1 MNKEIENKID
11 SLLKNM
17 SLKEKIGQLNQVKS
31 PESIS
36 DVKMC
41 KEKIKNGMVGSIIF
55 ADTAQA
61 GNAEWNQ
68 LNTELY
74 EELQRIAVEESRCG
88 IPLIFGRDV
97 IHGHKTVFP
106 IPLAMACSFD
116 EKLISESYRAI
127 AEEAA
132 GDGIHWAFTPML
144 DMCHDPRWGRVIE
157 GPGEDPYIG
166 VLLANGVVKG
176 LQGDDLSA
184 NDSVVACAKHFIGYG
199 ASESG
204 IDYHRAEISDYSLY
218 NMYLPAFR
226 AAVDAGV
233 RTVMSSFNDINGQP
247 LSCGKRYINGI
258 LKKDIGFDGFV
269 VSDWCSID
277 QLILQGVADNIEE
290 CAELALNTGIDMDMT
305 NDVYIE
311 CLENLVRNGKVS
323 EKSIDEAVRR
333 ILRVKFEKNLF
344 EKPYRAKIA
353 YDRNKHIELA
363 RTAAAESMVLLK
375 NDDVLPLSKNIK
387 IAVMG
392 SMVNQRRALLGSW
405 TLDGKAEE
413 TPTLL
418 EELILKI
425 GSENISVAEDDNG
438 RYDEALKNAVNA
450 DVILLAVGESE
461 KLSGEAHCISDISLN
476 DSDLELLKKARAIG
490 KKIICLMFCG
500 RNVSMNGV
508 TENADAVLYAWHSG
522 SSAAGAAADLLF
534 GDRIPCGKT
543 VMTFLKKPTHIPMY
557 YNITPSGRPV
567 NCYYGQNVAACY
579 LDSEAKPEY
588 PFGYGLS
595 YTKFDYSKPQAS
607 SYEFELDK
615 IKNGDSISFKVE
627 ISNIG
632 IYDAKEIA
640 ELYIRDKKS
649 TYMRPIKELKKV
661 KKVFVEKQ
669 KSVTVEFRLGYGDF
683 GYYFPN
689 GEYVVE
695 PGKFDIYVG
704 SDCFTENKTEILI
717 I

>member
-11 SLLKNM
+11 SVLKNM

-31 PESIS
+31 PESVS

-74 EELQRIAVEESRCG
+74 EELQRIAIEESRCG

-290 CAELALNTGIDMDMT
+290 CAELALNAGIDMDMT

-344 EKPYRAKIA
+344 EQPYRAKIA
-353 YDRNKHIELA
+353 YDRKKHIELA

-387 IAVMG
+387 IAIMG

-425 GSENISVAEDDNG
+425 GSENILVAEDDNG
-438 RYDEALKNAVNA
+438 RYDEALENAVNA

-522 SSAAGAAADLLF
+522 SSAAGAAVDLLF

-595 YTKFDYSKPQAS
+595 YTKFNYSKPQSS
-607 SYEFELDK
+607 SYEFDLNK
-615 IKNGDSISFKVE
+615 LKNGESISFKVE

-689 GEYVVE
+689 DEYVVE

-704 SDCFTENKTEILI
+704 PDCLTENKTYISI

>member
-11 SLLKNM
+11 SVLKNM

-74 EELQRIAVEESRCG
+74 EELQRIAIEESRCG

-157 GPGEDPYIG
+157 GPGEDPYVG

-269 VSDWCSID
+269 ISDWCSID

-290 CAELALNTGIDMDMT
+290 CAELALNAGIDMDMT

-311 CLENLVRNGKVS
+311 CLENLVGNGKVS

-344 EKPYRAKIA
+344 EQPYRAKIA
-353 YDRNKHIELA
+353 YDRKKHIELA

-387 IAVMG
+387 IAIMG

-425 GSENISVAEDDNG
+425 GSENILVAEDDNG
-438 RYDEALKNAVNA
+438 RYDEALENAVNA

-522 SSAAGAAADLLF
+522 SSAAGAAVDLLF

-595 YTKFDYSKPQAS
+595 YTKFNYSKPQSS
-607 SYEFELDK
+607 SYEFDLNK
-615 IKNGDSISFKVE
+615 LKNGESISFKVE

-704 SDCFTENKTEILI
+704 PNCLTENKTYISI

>member
-11 SLLKNM
+11 SVLKNM

-31 PESIS
+31 PESVS

-74 EELQRIAVEESRCG
+74 EELQRIAIEESRCG

-247 LSCGKRYINGI
+247 LSRGKRYINGI

-290 CAELALNTGIDMDMT
+290 CAELALNAGIDMDMT

-344 EKPYRAKIA
+344 EQPYRAKIA
-353 YDRNKHIELA
+353 YDRKKHIELA

-387 IAVMG
+387 IAIMG

-425 GSENISVAEDDNG
+425 GSENILVAEDDNG
-438 RYDEALKNAVNA
+438 RYDEALENAVNA

-476 DSDLELLKKARAIG
+476 DSDLELLKK
-490 KKIICLMFCG
+490 
-500 RNVSMNGV
+500 
-508 TENADAVLYAWHSG
+508 
-522 SSAAGAAADLLF
+522 GA
-534 GDRIPCGKT
+534 
-543 VMTFLKKPTHIPMY
+543 Y
-557 YNITPSGRPV
+557 
-567 NCYYGQNVAACY
+567 
-579 LDSEAKPEY
+579 
-588 PFGYGLS
+588 
-595 YTKFDYSKPQAS
+595 
-607 SYEFELDK
+607 
-615 IKNGDSISFKVE
+615 
-627 ISNIG
+627 
-632 IYDAKEIA
+632 
-640 ELYIRDKKS
+640 
-649 TYMRPIKELKKV
+649 
-661 KKVFVEKQ
+661 
-669 KSVTVEFRLGYGDF
+669 
-683 GYYFPN
+683 
-689 GEYVVE
+689 
-695 PGKFDIYVG
+695 
-704 SDCFTENKTEILI
+704 
-717 I
+717 

>member
-11 SLLKNM
+11 SVLKNM

-31 PESIS
+31 PESVS

-74 EELQRIAVEESRCG
+74 EELQRIAIEESRCG

-290 CAELALNTGIDMDMT
+290 CAELALNAGIDMDMT

-344 EKPYRAKIA
+344 EQPYRAKIA
-353 YDRNKHIELA
+353 YDRKKHIELA

-387 IAVMG
+387 IAIMG

-425 GSENISVAEDDNG
+425 GSENILVAEDDNG
-438 RYDEALKNAVNA
+438 RYDEALENAVNA

-522 SSAAGAAADLLF
+522 SSAAGAAVDLLF

-595 YTKFDYSKPQAS
+595 YTKFNYSKPQSS
-607 SYEFELDK
+607 SYEFDLNK
-615 IKNGDSISFKVE
+615 LKNGESISFKVE

-695 PGKFDIYVG
+695 PGNFDIYVG
-704 SDCFTENKTEILI
+704 PDCLTENKTYISI

>member
-1 MNKEIENKID
+1 M
-11 SLLKNM
+11 
-17 SLKEKIGQLNQVKS
+17 
-31 PESIS
+31 
-36 DVKMC
+36 
-41 KEKIKNGMVGSIIF
+41 
-55 ADTAQA
+55 
-61 GNAEWNQ
+61 
-68 LNTELY
+68 
-74 EELQRIAVEESRCG
+74 
-88 IPLIFGRDV
+88 
-97 IHGHKTVFP
+97 
-106 IPLAMACSFD
+106 
-116 EKLISESYRAI
+116 
-127 AEEAA
+127 
-132 GDGIHWAFTPML
+132 
-144 DMCHDPRWGRVIE
+144 
-157 GPGEDPYIG
+157 
-166 VLLANGVVKG
+166 
-176 LQGDDLSA
+176 
-184 NDSVVACAKHFIGYG
+184 
-199 ASESG
+199 
-204 IDYHRAEISDYSLY
+204 
-218 NMYLPAFR
+218 
-226 AAVDAGV
+226 
-233 RTVMSSFNDINGQP
+233 
-247 LSCGKRYINGI
+247 
-258 LKKDIGFDGFV
+258 
-269 VSDWCSID
+269 
-277 QLILQGVADNIEE
+277 
-290 CAELALNTGIDMDMT
+290 
-305 NDVYIE
+305 
-311 CLENLVRNGKVS
+311 
-323 EKSIDEAVRR
+323 
-333 ILRVKFEKNLF
+333 
-344 EKPYRAKIA
+344 
-353 YDRNKHIELA
+353 
-363 RTAAAESMVLLK
+363 
-375 NDDVLPLSKNIK
+375 
-387 IAVMG
+387 
-392 SMVNQRRALLGSW
+392 
-405 TLDGKAEE
+405 
-413 TPTLL
+413 
-418 EELILKI
+418 KI
-425 GSENISVAEDDNG
+425 GSENILVAEDDNG
-438 RYDEALKNAVNA
+438 RYDEALENAVNA

-522 SSAAGAAADLLF
+522 SSAAGAAVDLLF

-595 YTKFDYSKPQAS
+595 YTKFNYSKPQSS
-607 SYEFELDK
+607 SYEFDLNK
-615 IKNGDSISFKVE
+615 LKNGESISFKVE

-704 SDCFTENKTEILI
+704 PNCLTENKTYISI

>member
-11 SLLKNM
+11 SVLKNM

-31 PESIS
+31 PESVS

-74 EELQRIAVEESRCG
+74 EELQRIAIEESRCG

-290 CAELALNTGIDMDMT
+290 CAELALNAGIDMDMT

-344 EKPYRAKIA
+344 EQPYRAKIA
-353 YDRNKHIELA
+353 YDRKKHIELA

-387 IAVMG
+387 IAIMG

-425 GSENISVAEDDNG
+425 GSENILVAEDDNG
-438 RYDEALKNAVNA
+438 RYDEALENAVNA

-522 SSAAGAAADLLF
+522 SSAAGAAVDLLF

-595 YTKFDYSKPQAS
+595 YTKFNYSKPQSS
-607 SYEFELDK
+607 SYEFDLNK
-615 IKNGDSISFKVE
+615 LKNGESISFKVE

-704 SDCFTENKTEILI
+704 PDCLTENKTYISI

>member
-218 NMYLPAFR
+218 NMYLSAFR

>member
-11 SLLKNM
+11 SVLKNM

-31 PESIS
+31 PESVS

-74 EELQRIAVEESRCG
+74 EELQRIAIEESRCG

-290 CAELALNTGIDMDMT
+290 CAELALNAGIDMDMT

>member
-11 SLLKNM
+11 SVLKNM

-74 EELQRIAVEESRCG
+74 EELQRIAIEESRCG

-157 GPGEDPYIG
+157 GPGEDPFVG

-290 CAELALNTGIDMDMT
+290 CAELALNAGIDMDMT

-311 CLENLVRNGKVS
+311 CLENLVGNGKVS

-344 EKPYRAKIA
+344 EQPYRAKIA
-353 YDRNKHIELA
+353 YDRKKHIELA

-387 IAVMG
+387 IAIMG

-425 GSENISVAEDDNG
+425 GSENILVAEDDNG
-438 RYDEALKNAVNA
+438 RYDEALENAVNA

-522 SSAAGAAADLLF
+522 SSAAGAAVDLLF

-595 YTKFDYSKPQAS
+595 YTKFNYSKPQSS
-607 SYEFELDK
+607 SYEFDLNK
-615 IKNGDSISFKVE
+615 LKNGESISFKVE

-704 SDCFTENKTEILI
+704 PNCLTENKTYISI

>member
-11 SLLKNM
+11 SVLKNM

-176 LQGDDLSA
+176 LQGDDISA

-418 EELILKI
+418 EELIFKI

-522 SSAAGAAADLLF
+522 SSAAGAAVDLLF

-567 NCYYGQNVAACY
+567 NCYYGQNVATCY

-595 YTKFDYSKPQAS
+595 YTKFNYSKPQSS
-607 SYEFELDK
+607 SYEFDLNK
-615 IKNGDSISFKVE
+615 LKNGESISFKVE

-704 SDCFTENKTEILI
+704 PNCLTENKTYISI

>member
-116 EKLISESYRAI
+116 ENLISESYRAI

-157 GPGEDPYIG
+157 GPGEDPYVG
-166 VLLANGVVKG
+166 VLLANGVIKG
-176 LQGDDLSA
+176 LQGDNLSA

-290 CAELALNTGIDMDMT
+290 CAELALNAGIDMDMT

-387 IAVMG
+387 IAVIG
-392 SMVNQRRALLGSW
+392 SMVNRRRALLGSW
-405 TLDGKAEE
+405 TLDGRAEE

-438 RYDEALKNAVNA
+438 RYDEALENAVNA

-490 KKIICLMFCG
+490 KKIVCLMFCG

-522 SSAAGAAADLLF
+522 SSAAGAAVDLLF

-615 IKNGDSISFKVE
+615 LKNGDSISFKVE

-704 SDCFTENKTEILI
+704 PDCLTKNKTEILI